1 MIIRE
6 FKKSDINS
14 GLLETLQEV
23 WSITEISESTINNFL
38 SNDNY
43 LYVVEAEDGKVIGSA
58 TLHIQKKIIRD
69 GGIAGFVE
77 DVVVR
82 EEYRNNNIGS
92 MLIQKIIEKSKE
104 LNCYKLVLSCFPER
118 ASFYEKNGFFK
129 ESINMRNN
137 LK

>member
-6 FKKSDINS
+6 FKKTDINS

-23 WSITEISESTINNFL
+23 WSITEISENTINNFL

-43 LYVVEAEDGKVIGSA
+43 LYVAETDDGKVIGSA
-58 TLHIQKKIIRD
+58 TLHIQKKIIRN

-82 EEYRNNNIGS
+82 KEYRNNNIGS
-92 MLIQKIIEKSKE
+92 MLIKKIIERSKE

-118 ASFYEKNGFFK
+118 TSFYEKNGFFK